1 MSTDDTTGTSNGN
14 GHAPFAAERTSA
26 PLAGPAPPSPAPPA
40 PAPTEAAPAP
50 LDPCAAASV
59 TAAPVQVAPGEV
71 AHATLSVTNLR
82 SEPTTFALS
91 LSGLE
96 PGWYGL
102 PERVGPLAPG
112 ARAEVAFR
120 ISLPKGYPPCS
131 LLVAIEARPLPDA
144 GARGSAGARASAGA
158 RGDDERRAAG
168 RHDLQVLVGD
178 GASVAA
184 RLDPVDVVGGARGR
198 FSVVLRNRSSQSQ
211 QVRLEGVS
219 PDPGL
224 ALRFDPE
231 NPLLLPGRQ
240 VHVAGSVHVRRALKG
255 GAKRRPFAVR
265 VQGRGTPVMAE
276 GSFTSHP
283 WLPSWAAKTLVVG
296 LVVAL
301 WAAVAVVGIR
311 ALSSHLH
318 HAAVQRAQVAP
329 PSTASKGKAPKTA
342 KASKGPSSAGSSPGT
357 STTTPSAKAG
367 RSPSLASRASS
378 SQTVVVTGKVTGNAP
393 GGVTVTLAPT
403 SLVSPQAL
411 GATGAGSGTLAA
423 ARRGTPRTPRTARGG
438 VAIAPRAVLTSA
450 VRHRRAG
457 DRRTGGDPRTA
468 VPAAPMLVSASH
480 RMAPIPDGKV
490 YGTEAAA
497 AFFPGLV
504 ASLTPTLTTKTAP
517 DGTFVFTGVP
527 APGTYLV
534 SFTEPGYNTRSYI
547 VQTQLGANVTLDTVL
562 TPGTGS
568 LSGMVTGPSGPL
580 GGVSITVSD
589 GAITITTVTPT
600 TGPGVGTWSVS
611 GLNTPDDYLVSASA
625 PGYGTQ
631 TTTASLGP
639 SASLAG
645 VDLVMKPGV
654 GSISGTVTDA
664 SSGQPVG
671 DVTVTATD
679 GTQRATATTSTV
691 APVGTY
697 TLANLAIPGTWT
709 LTISGQGWIT
719 QTERVALDGS
729 TTVNFSLTKSGANV
743 VGIVSSG
750 GKGLANVGLTL
761 SNQTDTFKTL
771 SESVAP
777 VGGFDFG
784 QVPPGHYV
792 LSATDFGYATQS
804 ASVSV
809 GAGETQTVDLTLP
822 FVGQSIVK
830 SGTVT
835 GSVVNQFT
843 GAPLA
848 TVPIDLDGKP
858 SGAVTNG
865 NGVYSVAGVTP
876 GLHEITALGA
886 SKGFADAGVQ
896 VSVAE
901 GATVTAPIIAL
912 PSLATLTGIVLSAAT
927 GEPVANP
934 TVKLLQ
940 GGAALGTPVTYT
952 STSSGTYK
960 ITDIPAG
967 SYVLEV
973 TATGYDPS
981 ETSVSVGPG
990 ETLTQNV
997 SLTEGP
1003 SYQAKTYLQT
1013 SSGTLQP
1020 EGGVCVLL
1028 SRTTAGT
1035 PKTTVAKLTTSQGG
1049 PVAFTALVAADTYEA
1064 RFELPT
1070 TSFTT
1075 PKTCTTLT
1083 SGTIRASAPP
1093 DVFVAR
1099 PDNTAIYPAVLAPAH
1114 GTLSVVLQFPYV
1126 IAGSGGN
1133 GITKDCPVEASTST
1147 ESTTLPTAPCPQ
1159 VTTSTASLPKV
1170 SITGTTGYAT
1180 QANGTPGSPETA
1192 TVNLV
1197 APTFGSD
1204 VWTYPTGSTVP
1215 TFVST
1220 QVTLLVYDAAGQF
1233 QTLSKSIT
1241 LPTSGSTTL
1250 PEIVTAVPVPVA
1262 ATISPDSGVS
1272 VAVNPDVL
1280 SPTHATG
1287 TANDLTST
1295 DHIGAVEGTAGG
1307 LKWSDPATGA
1317 SGGAAQ
1323 PGTYTITLSAKGYV
1337 TLSRQVVVPLCARKS
1352 TGACTSA
1359 SLGTISLS
1367 QLVTLTV
1374 EPTNVPGAPLTLPTV
1389 ALLLVTGTSTT
1400 TVATKQLVATGTTY
1414 RATFTDDLTPTK
1426 SYEFTVAGPGIQTY
1440 TSTALPKGATN
1451 GVLTEK
1457 PALTEDGWATGTV
1470 EGVLVPTNSSSAGAT
1485 EALAG
1490 ATVEATSGTC
1500 ATAGHPVTFTT
1511 TTATTGAFLL
1521 VGTTGGLTPTHSY
1534 ELCTT
1539 KAGFTAATTSLTA
1552 KVGKNTVGT
1561 IGLTASKITQQ
1572 LDIAGVATGVVVTV
1586 TATSPIG
1593 PSLRCTFTVGSTTP
1607 HTCTTASAKTTS
1619 TATGTPKPTLFSFQ
1633 LDPTTYS
1640 FTISAPSYESV
1651 TIGPIP
1657 YAPGEQPSEKSYT
1670 LTQQLVTVKGTVTV
1684 SATGRKSGAVPIATL
1699 PLTLTSSSGTKQ
1711 TTHTTSTGT
1720 YAFTPEPVGD
1730 YTITVGDTYTTLS
1743 PISFSTG
1750 TTSTFVENFTVYAPA
1765 IPLTVDVTSK
1775 VTAASANGV
1784 TVTLTPPT
1792 SASPVTKACGTHTL
1806 LEEGLGTKETAT
1818 AVGTAL
1824 HASASF
1830 SSLVPDVYTVS
1841 FSGVGTTT
1849 DAPTL
1854 PTYTLV
1860 VCPSS
1865 ASAPATTPSPATFTL
1880 DLGEISATVT
1890 LTTASSSPPQ
1900 VTMSAGTE
1908 LTTTCTPP
1916 APASGST
1923 TTSCTMHL
1931 VTNLTTYTVA
1941 FSATGYATHQ
1951 TSVTLS
1957 STTAKKTLTVTL
1969 ARIITHVTVTMTA
1982 TANDPAVKASLATAT
1997 VKLTSSAHTYTA
2009 TTSSTGVATFTTV
2022 VAGTYTVLFTP
2033 TKLTG
2038 ASSTEHEGTVTVSS
2052 TRSTFTVP
2060 VKTGKVTGTITL
2072 TPKPSSTVTVTVAV
2086 GTVTCTTVA
2095 VGTSGTA
2102 TYSCV
2107 LPPGT
2112 YTLTFSATGYTRK
2125 TVSGVTITV
2134 SSTPTTQSVTL
2145 S

>member
-1 MSTDDTTGTSNGN
+1 
-14 GHAPFAAERTSA
+14 
-26 PLAGPAPPSPAPPA
+26 
-40 PAPTEAAPAP
+40 
-50 LDPCAAASV
+50 
-59 TAAPVQVAPGEV
+59 
-71 AHATLSVTNLR
+71 
-82 SEPTTFALS
+82 
-91 LSGLE
+91 
-96 PGWYGL
+96 
-102 PERVGPLAPG
+102 
-112 ARAEVAFR
+112 
-120 ISLPKGYPPCS
+120 
-131 LLVAIEARPLPDA
+131 
-144 GARGSAGARASAGA
+144 
-158 RGDDERRAAG
+158 
-168 RHDLQVLVGD
+168 
-178 GASVAA
+178 
-184 RLDPVDVVGGARGR
+184 
-198 FSVVLRNRSSQSQ
+198 
-211 QVRLEGVS
+211 
-219 PDPGL
+219 
-224 ALRFDPE
+224 
-231 NPLLLPGRQ
+231 
-240 VHVAGSVHVRRALKG
+240 
-255 GAKRRPFAVR
+255 
-265 VQGRGTPVMAE
+265 
-276 GSFTSHP
+276 
-283 WLPSWAAKTLVVG
+283 
-296 LVVAL
+296 
-301 WAAVAVVGIR
+301 
-311 ALSSHLH
+311 
-318 HAAVQRAQVAP
+318 
-329 PSTASKGKAPKTA
+329 
-342 KASKGPSSAGSSPGT
+342 
-357 STTTPSAKAG
+357 
-367 RSPSLASRASS
+367 
-378 SQTVVVTGKVTGNAP
+378 
-393 GGVTVTLAPT
+393 
-403 SLVSPQAL
+403 
-411 GATGAGSGTLAA
+411 
-423 ARRGTPRTPRTARGG
+423 
-438 VAIAPRAVLTSA
+438 
-450 VRHRRAG
+450 
-457 DRRTGGDPRTA
+457 
-468 VPAAPMLVSASH
+468 
-480 RMAPIPDGKV
+480 MAPIPDGKV

-568 LSGMVTGPSGPL
+568 LSGTVTGPTGPL

-600 TGPGVGTWSVS
+600 TGPGVGTWSVT

-709 LTISGQGWIT
+709 LSVSGQGWIT
-719 QTERVALDGS
+719 QTERVSLSGN
-729 TTVNFSLTKSGANV
+729 TTVNFSLTQSGANV
-743 VGIVSSG
+743 VGVVSSG

-761 SNQTDTFKTL
+761 SNQTNTFKTL

-804 ASVSV
+804 ASVDV

-848 TVPIDLDGKP
+848 TIPIDLDGKP
-858 SGAVTNG
+858 SGALTNG
-865 NGVYSVAGVTP
+865 NGVYSITGVAP
-876 GLHEITALGA
+876 GLHQVTALGA

-940 GGAALGTPVTYT
+940 GGAALGPPVTYT
-952 STSSGTYK
+952 STASGTYK

-1020 EGGVCVLL
+1020 EPGVCVLL

-1035 PKTTVAKLTTSQGG
+1035 LTTTVAKLTTAQGG

-1114 GTLSVVLQFPYV
+1114 GTLSVRLQFPYV
-1126 IAGSGGN
+1126 IAGSGGS
-1133 GITKDCPVEASTST
+1133 GITKDCPVEASTRT
-1147 ESTTLPTAPCPQ
+1147 KSTTLPSSPCPQ

-1180 QANGTPGSPETA
+1180 QANGTPGAPETA

-1197 APTFGSD
+1197 APTLGSD
-1204 VWTYPTGSTVP
+1204 IWTYPTGSTVP

-1250 PEIVTAVPVPVA
+1250 PEIVTPVPVPVA
-1262 ATISPDSGVS
+1262 ATISPGSGVS
-1272 VAVNPDVL
+1272 IAVSPDVL
-1280 SPTHATG
+1280 SPTHAAG
-1287 TANDLTST
+1287 TANNLTST
-1295 DHIGAVEGTAGG
+1295 DHIGAVEGTAGA

-1337 TLSRQVVVPLCARKS
+1337 TVSRQVVVPLCARES
-1352 TGACTSA
+1352 TGACTPA
-1359 SLGTISLS
+1359 TVGRITLA

-1389 ALLLVTGTSTT
+1389 TLVLVTGTGTTSTT
-1400 TVATKQLVATGTTY
+1400 STIATEQLVATGTTY
-1414 RATFTDDLTPTK
+1414 RATFTDDLTPTVK
-1426 SYEFTVAGPGIQTY
+1426 GHYELTVAGPGIQTY
-1440 TSTALPKGATN
+1440 TSAALTLAKATN

-1457 PALTEDGWATGTV
+1457 PALTEDGWATGAV
-1470 EGVLVPTNSSSAGAT
+1470 EGILVPTNRSSAGAT

-1490 ATVEATSGTC
+1490 ATVEATSGSC
-1500 ATAGHPVTFTT
+1500 ATAGHTVTFTT
-1511 TTATTGAFLL
+1511 TTSTTGTFLL
-1521 VGTTGGLTPTHSY
+1521 VGTTGGLTPGTSY
-1534 ELCTT
+1534 QLCVS
-1539 KAGFTAATTSLTA
+1539 KPGFTPKSTSLTA
-1552 KVGKNTVGT
+1552 TAGKNTVGT
-1561 IGLTASKITQQ
+1561 VDLTASKITQTWKVG
-1572 LDIAGVATGVVVTV
+1572 GVSKGTVVTLV
-1586 TATSPIG
+1586 ATSPIG
-1593 PSLRCTFTVGSTTP
+1593 PTLRCTFTVGSTTP
-1607 HTCTTASAKTTS
+1607 HTCTTTASAKPTS

-1651 TIGPIP
+1651 TLGPIP

-1670 LTQQLVTVKGTVTV
+1670 LTQRLVTVKGTVTV
-1684 SATGRKSGAVPIATL
+1684 SATGRKSGAVPIAAL

-1711 TTHTTSTGT
+1711 TTHTASTGA
-1720 YAFTPEPVGD
+1720 YAFTPAPVGD

-1750 TTSTFVENFTVYAPA
+1750 TTSTFVENFTVFAPA
-1765 IPLTVDVTSK
+1765 IPLTVDVTSL
-1775 VTAASANGV
+1775 VTAASANGT

-1792 SASPVTKACGTHTL
+1792 STGAVTKAACGTHTL

-1824 HASASF
+1824 SASASF
-1830 SSLVPDVYTVS
+1830 SDVVPDVYTVS

-1854 PTYTLV
+1854 PTTDTLV

-1890 LTTASSSPPQ
+1890 LTTASSTPPQ
-1900 VTMSAGTE
+1900 VTMSAGTLE
-1908 LTTTCTPP
+1908 TTCTPP

-1931 VTNLTTYTVA
+1931 VTDLTTYTVS
-1941 FSATGYATHQ
+1941 FSATGYATQ
-1951 TSVTLS
+1951 KTSVTLS
-1957 STTAKKTLTVTL
+1957 TTAATKTLTVTL
-1969 ARIITHVTVTMTA
+1969 ARIVKNVTVTMTA
-1982 TANDPAVKASLATAT
+1982 TANDYAVKASLATAT
-1997 VKLTSSAHTYTA
+1997 IKLTNTSSGRTYTA
-2009 TTSSTGVATFTTV
+2009 TTSSTTSTSSTGKATDTATFATV

-2033 TKLTG
+2033 NLPVATQ
-2038 ASSTEHEGTVTVSS
+2038 ENEGTVVVTTATHS
-2052 TRSTFTVP
+2052 FTKSVQ
-2060 VKTGKVTGTITL
+2060 TGTVTGTITL
-2072 TPKPSSTVTVTVAV
+2072 TPKPTPTVTVTVAI
-2086 GTVTCTTVA
+2086 GTVTCTTATVA
-2095 VGTSGTA
+2095 AHSSST
-2102 TYSCV
+2102 TYTCV

-2112 YTLTFSATGYTRK
+2112 YTLTFTPSSSSYTAATVNTVKVTDTK
-2125 TVSGVTITV
+2125 TTTGVNVTIK
-2134 SSTPTTQSVTL
+2134 
-2145 S
+2145 

>member
-1 MSTDDTTGTSNGN
+1 
-14 GHAPFAAERTSA
+14 
-26 PLAGPAPPSPAPPA
+26 
-40 PAPTEAAPAP
+40 
-50 LDPCAAASV
+50 
-59 TAAPVQVAPGEV
+59 
-71 AHATLSVTNLR
+71 
-82 SEPTTFALS
+82 
-91 LSGLE
+91 
-96 PGWYGL
+96 
-102 PERVGPLAPG
+102 
-112 ARAEVAFR
+112 VAFHVA
-120 ISLPKGYPPCS
+120 LPKGYPPCA
-131 LLVAIEARPLPDA
+131 LLVSIEARPLPGA
-144 GARGSAGARASAGA
+144 GARGG
-158 RGDDERRAAG
+158 DERQAAG
-168 RHDLQVLVGD
+168 RHDLQLLVGD

-184 RLDPVDVVGGARGR
+184 RLDPPDVVGGSKGR
-198 FSVVLRNRSSQSQ
+198 FALVLRNRGSQSQ
-211 QVRLEGVS
+211 KVRLEGVS

-224 ALRFDPE
+224 AVRFDPE
-231 NPLLLPGRQ
+231 APLLLPGRQ
-240 VHVAGSVHVRRALKG
+240 VQVAGSVHVRRALKG
-255 GAKRRPFAVR
+255 EAKRLPFAVR

-283 WLPSWAAKTLVVG
+283 WLPSWAAKTLLIG
-296 LVVAL
+296 LVIAL

-329 PSTASKGKAPKTA
+329 PSTTSKGKAPKASRTATSAATSATSA
-342 KASKGPSSAGSSPGT
+342 KATSQPSSKGSKGSKGSSPAGSSPGARKT
-357 STTTPSAKAG
+357 SSATAG
-367 RSPSLASRASS
+367 SKSPSLASRASS
-378 SQTVVVTGKVTGNAP
+378 NATVVVTGKVAGAAP

-423 ARRGTPRTPRTARGG
+423 ARRTSARTPRGG
-438 VAIAPRAVLTSA
+438 VDSAPRAVLTSA
-450 VRHRRAG
+450 LRHHSYRRVG
-457 DRRTGGDPRTA
+457 DRRAPASPGTPASPREPATG
-468 VPAAPMLVSASH
+468 APMLVSASH
-480 RMAPIPDGKV
+480 RAAPIPDGKV

-534 SFTEPGYNTRSYI
+534 SFTEPGYNTRTYI
-547 VQTQLGANVTLDTVL
+547 VQTSLGRNVTLDTVL
-562 TPGTGS
+562 SPGTGS
-568 LSGMVTGPSGPL
+568 LSGMVTGPAGPL

-654 GSISGTVTDA
+654 GSISGTVTDG

-679 GTQRATATTSTV
+679 GAHSATATSSTV
-691 APVGTY
+691 SPVGTY
-697 TLANLAIPGTWT
+697 TLADLAIPGTWT
-709 LTISGQGWIT
+709 LTVSGQGWIT
-719 QTERVALDGS
+719 QTERVALDGN

-743 VGIVSSG
+743 VGVVSSG

-761 SNQTDTFKTL
+761 SDQTDTFKTL
-771 SESVAP
+771 SESVTP

-792 LSATDFGYATQS
+792 LSATDFGYTTQS

-822 FVGQSIVK
+822 FVGQSSVK
-830 SGTVT
+830 TATVT
-835 GSVVNQFT
+835 GSVVNEFT

-858 SGAVTNG
+858 TGAVTNG
-865 NGVYSVAGVTP
+865 NGVYTLAGVTP
-876 GLHEITALGA
+876 GLHQVTALGA

-927 GEPVANP
+927 GQPVPNP

-960 ITDIPAG
+960 ITGIPAG

-1013 SSGTLQP
+1013 SAGTLQP
-1020 EGGVCVLL
+1020 EPGVCVLL

-1035 PKTTVAKLTTSQGG
+1035 LETTVAKLSTSQGG

-1070 TSFTT
+1070 KTLTT
-1075 PKTCTTLT
+1075 PKTCTALT

-1099 PDNTAIYPAVLAPAH
+1099 PDNTAVYPAVLAPAH

-1126 IAGSGGN
+1126 IPGSGGN
-1133 GITKDCPVEASTST
+1133 GITKDCPLEASTPT
-1147 ESTTLPTAPCPQ
+1147 RSTTSPPSPCPQ
-1159 VTTSTASLPKV
+1159 VATSAATLPKV
-1170 SITGTTGYAT
+1170 SITGTTGYAAQT
-1180 QANGTPGSPETA
+1180 NGTPGSPETA

-1197 APTFGSD
+1197 APTAFGSD
-1204 VWTYPTGSTVP
+1204 IWTYPTGSTVP

-1250 PEIVTAVPVPVA
+1250 PEIVTPVPVPVT
-1262 ATISPDSGVS
+1262 ATISPASGVS
-1272 VAVNPDVL
+1272 IAVSPGVL

-1287 TANDLTST
+1287 TANNLTST
-1295 DHIGAVEGTAGG
+1295 DHIGAVEGAAGA

-1323 PGTYTITLSAKGYV
+1323 PGTYTITLSATGYV
-1337 TLSRQVVVPLCARKS
+1337 TVSKQLTVPLCERKS
-1352 TGACTSA
+1352 TGSCTPET
-1359 SLGTISLS
+1359 LGTISLA

-1374 EPTNVPGAPLTLPTV
+1374 EPTNVPGTPLALPTV
-1389 ALLLVTGTSTT
+1389 TLLLVTGTSTT
-1400 TVATKQLVATGTTY
+1400 TVATEQLVATGSTY
-1414 RATFTDDLTPTK
+1414 RATFTDDLTPNRG
-1426 SYEFTVAGPGIQTY
+1426 YELTVAGPGIATY
-1440 TSTALPKGATN
+1440 TSTALDLATAKN
-1451 GVLTEK
+1451 GVLTVT

-1485 EALAG
+1485 EPLGG
-1490 ATVEATSGTC
+1490 ATVAATSGTC
-1500 ATAGHPVTFTT
+1500 ATASHPVTFTT
-1511 TTATTGAFLL
+1511 TTSTTGAFLL
-1521 VGTTGGLTPTHSY
+1521 VGTTGGLAPGAAY
-1534 ELCTT
+1534 QLCLD
-1539 KAGFTAATTSLTA
+1539 KAGFTPTSTPLTA
-1552 KVGKNTVGT
+1552 TSGKNTVGS
-1561 IGLTASKITQQ
+1561 IQLTATKITQKIK
-1572 LDIAGVATGVVVTV
+1572 LGGVSTGVVVTV

-1593 PSLRCTFTVGSTTP
+1593 PTLRCTFTVGTATP
-1607 HTCTTASAKTTS
+1607 HTCS
-1619 TATGTPKPTLFSFQ
+1619 TAGAQKTGTATLFSFQ

-1640 FTISAPSYESV
+1640 FTLSAPSYETTTV
-1651 TIGPIP
+1651 GPIP

-1699 PLTLTSSSGTKQ
+1699 PLTLTSSSGTKT
-1711 TTHTTSTGT
+1711 TTHTATTGK
-1720 YAFTPEPVGD
+1720 YSFTPVPPGG

-1750 TTSTFVENFTVYAPA
+1750 TTATFVENFTVYAPA

-1775 VTAASANGV
+1775 VTGASANGA

-1792 SASPVTKACGTHTL
+1792 STSSVTLACGTTGHKL
-1806 LEEGLGTKETAT
+1806 LEKGLGTKETAA

-1830 SSLVPDVYTVS
+1830 SDLVPDVYKVS
-1841 FSGVGTTT
+1841 FGGVGTST
-1849 DAPTL
+1849 DSPAL

-1880 DLGEISATVT
+1880 DLGEITATVT
-1890 LTTASSSPPQ
+1890 LTTAPSSPPQ
-1900 VTMSAGTE
+1900 VTMGAGT

-1916 APASGST
+1916 APVSPST
-1923 TTSCTMHL
+1923 STSCTMHL
-1931 VTNLTTYTVA
+1931 VVDLSAYTVA
-1941 FSATGYATHQ
+1941 FSALGYTTETKSATP
-1951 TSVTLS
+1951 S
-1957 STTAKKTLTVTL
+1957 SSKPEVTLTVTL
-1969 ARIITHVTVTMTA
+1969 TPKGVTHVTVTMTA
-1982 TANDPAVKASLATAT
+1982 TSSDLAVKASVATAT
-1997 VKLTSSAHTYTA
+1997 VTLTKSGHTYTA
-2009 TTSSTGVATFTTV
+2009 TTASTGKATFTTV
-2022 VAGTYTVLFTP
+2022 VSGTYTVLFTP
-2033 TKLTG
+2033 TTPTG
-2038 ASSTEHEGTVTVSS
+2038 ASSKEPEGTVSVSS
-2052 TRSTFTVP
+2052 TQKTFSVP
-2060 VKTGKVTGTITL
+2060 VKTGTVTGTITL
-2072 TPKPSSTVTVTVAV
+2072 GGTAPTTTVAV
-2086 GTVTCTTVA
+2086 TVKIGTVTCTTATVA
-2095 VGTSGTA
+2095 ASHSTTA
-2102 TYSCV
+2102 YTCV

-2112 YTLTFSATGYTRK
+2112 YTLAFSATHYTPA
-2125 TVSGVTITV
+2125 TVSNVAVTATATKTTV
-2134 SSTPTTQSVTL
+2134 NVTL
-2145 S
+2145 P